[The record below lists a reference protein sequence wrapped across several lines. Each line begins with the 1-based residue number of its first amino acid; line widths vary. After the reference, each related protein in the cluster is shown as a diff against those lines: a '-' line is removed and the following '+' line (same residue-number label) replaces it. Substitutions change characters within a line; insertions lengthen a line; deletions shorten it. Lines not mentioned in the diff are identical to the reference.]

1 MRRGLRV
8 RPVTGRD
15 SESADPMDVEAA
27 LRAVE
32 GEVLKLALEVGLHL
46 SSSIRSLLAWT
57 TSGSNH
63 PCPTAIASS
72 NEIVGLCA

>member
-1 MRRGLRV
+1 
-8 RPVTGRD
+8 
-15 SESADPMDVEAA
+15 MDVEAA